1 MLAPPLRPAARAVP
15 VAALAALLLAPA
27 GAGAASIPSPGRY
40 KGTTG
45 DGHVFQFTVARSA
58 KPGFARKITHFWLVY
73 DIANCRSG
81 PVRQPFFTSVRTT
94 GPVSGRGKFSRFV
107 GQRARP
113 NEVQLRLTGRFT
125 STTRATG
132 SFRVGV
138 VGRCP
143 IDTAGQTLSFTA
155 RRR

>member
-1 MLAPPLRPAARAVP
+1 MHATLRSTARADRL
-15 VAALAALLLAPA
+15 AALVALLLAPA
-27 GAGAASIPSPGRY
+27 GAAAASIPSPGRY
-40 KGTTG
+40 RGTTG
-45 DGHVFQFTVARSA
+45 DGHVFQFTVERSA
-58 KPGFARKITHFWLVY
+58 QPRVARKITHFYLVY

-94 GPVSGRGKFSRFV
+94 GPVTGRGKFSRFV
-107 GQRARP
+107 GQRGRP
-113 NEVQLRLTGRFT
+113 NEVQVRLTGRFT
-125 STTRATG
+125 SPTRATG

>member
-1 MLAPPLRPAARAVP
+1 MHATLRSTARAVP
-15 VAALAALLLAPA
+15 LAALVALLLAPA
-27 GAGAASIPSPGRY
+27 GAAAASIPSPGRY
-40 KGTTG
+40 RGTT
-45 DGHVFQFTVARSA
+45 VERSA
-58 KPGFARKITHFWLVY
+58 KPGFARKITHFYLVY

-94 GPVSGRGKFSRFV
+94 GPVTGRGRFSRFV
-107 GQRARP
+107 GQRGRP
-113 NEVQLRLTGRFT
+113 NEVQVRLTGRFT
-125 STTRATG
+125 SPTRATG

>member
-1 MLAPPLRPAARAVP
+1 MHATLRSTVRVLPLAAV
-15 VAALAALLLAPA
+15 VALLLAPA

-40 KGTTG
+40 RGTTG
-45 DGHVFQFTVARSA
+45 DGHVFQFTVEPSA
-58 KPGFARKITHFWLVY
+58 KSGFARKITHFYLVY

-94 GPVSGRGKFSRFV
+94 GPVSGRGRFSRFV
-107 GQRARP
+107 GQRGRP
-113 NEVQLRLTGRFT
+113 NEVQVRLTGRFT

-143 IDTAGQTLSFTA
+143 LDPNGPALSFTA